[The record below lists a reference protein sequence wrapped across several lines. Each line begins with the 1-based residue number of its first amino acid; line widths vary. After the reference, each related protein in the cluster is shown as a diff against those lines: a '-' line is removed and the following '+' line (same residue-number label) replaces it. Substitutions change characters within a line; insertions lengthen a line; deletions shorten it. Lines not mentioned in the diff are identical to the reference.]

1 MFPANYTF
9 LQKLFDT
16 LNWNGTF
23 VLVFRYDHGEGNGGG
38 SFSVKKHGVVC
49 RKWTQLL
56 FNFFFLDWTTKKFC
70 RKPRK
75 ESKKKQNAL
84 LRNFQIFKILC
95 LDKRRI
101 ITFTK

>member
-49 RKWTQLL
+49 RKWTHLL
-56 FNFFFLDWTTKKFC
+56 FNFFFILNNKKVLS
-70 RKPRK
+70 KTPQGIQK
-75 ESKKKQNAL
+75 EAK
-84 LRNFQIFKILC
+84 C
-95 LDKRRI
+95 
-101 ITFTK
+101 TFTEFSDI

>member
-49 RKWTQLL
+49 RKWTQL
-56 FNFFFLDWTTKKFC
+56 FFFFYIEQQKSFVENPARNPKRSKMHFYGIFRYLKF
-70 RKPRK
+70 
-75 ESKKKQNAL
+75 SV
-84 LRNFQIFKILC
+84 
-95 LDKRRI
+95 
-101 ITFTK
+101 